1 MVSGRKTSVIRADVE
16 RKKLEWMNIPRLL
29 PGCRHC

>member
-16 RKKLEWMNIPRLL
+16 KKLEWMNIPRLL
-29 PGCRHC
+29 PGCRHCW